1 VILAG
6 GEGHRLQPLTLGRS
20 KAAVPFAGKY
30 RIIDFTLSNCLNSG
44 IRQIYVLTQYMSG
57 SLNIHIQEGWGI
69 SLSGLGEFVYVVPP
83 QQKMGLDWYR
93 GTADALRQ
101 NLDLIN
107 RKARE
112 QVLVLSGDHI
122 YKMDYRQIINYHR
135 SRGADLTIAAVRVPR
150 GTAAGTLGVLEVDD
164 IYRLIGFEEKP
175 QNPRTLADDPES
187 SLASMAVYV
196 FNKST
201 LNEMLHQ
208 STEDDFGKGII
219 PAMLSKGSSI
229 AVYDFM
235 KENRIED
242 FIIEVVNGVR
252 QKSLV
257 ERTKDSAYWRD
268 VGTIDSYY
276 EASMDLVGVDPIF
289 NLYGEKWPFRT
300 YQNVLSAPSKF
311 ILGGN
316 AMESL
321 VSAGCIISGGYVW
334 RSIISPH
341 VIVER
346 DSIIQDSIIF
356 DRCEIQPGA
365 KIKWAIVDKEVTVH
379 AGATLGVDLEKDKS
393 QGCMVSEK
401 GIVVVPKGLQIKA
414 I

>member
-1 VILAG
+1 
-6 GEGHRLQPLTLGRS
+6 
-20 KAAVPFAGKY
+20 
-30 RIIDFTLSNCLNSG
+30 
-44 IRQIYVLTQYMSG
+44 
-57 SLNIHIQEGWGI
+57 
-69 SLSGLGEFVYVVPP
+69 LGEFVYVVPP